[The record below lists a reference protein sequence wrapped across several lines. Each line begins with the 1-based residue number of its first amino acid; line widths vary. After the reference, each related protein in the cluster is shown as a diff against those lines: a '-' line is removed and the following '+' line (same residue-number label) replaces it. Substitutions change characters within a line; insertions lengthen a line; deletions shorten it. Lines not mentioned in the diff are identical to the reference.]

1 MANIHDYEGRL
12 KKTKKKLFG
21 EQSILCKEDKE
32 DLDREKTDDYMN
44 AIIQI
49 PGVKEFIEEK

>member
-12 KKTKKKLFG
+12 KKTEEKLFG